1 MADNLGFLAT
11 LDLTQ
16 FESQISRAQ
25 KLAKQLNTDV
35 STSLQILDRVAPKI
49 GTVREAKIERERILT
64 QEKQKQEQL
73 KTEAMRLR
81 NLKLQ
86 RQINGEYSR
95 SVNLVSAINNGF
107 SVQNRLVT
115 NLKTLF
121 TTYVSLFAAKNFVVD
136 MARTRGDFELTQ
148 KSLQVLMDDVGAAN
162 VVFSQLKGLAVE
174 SPYSFK
180 ELGVGA
186 KQLSAYNIASEELF
200 DNLKR
205 IADLSAGTGVEMNR
219 LILAYGQVRSAEF
232 LRGFNIYGFS
242 VSEDMKKT
250 NAFNCWDL
258 PLGTISSQDFAIAA

>member
-1 MADNLGFLAT
+1 MENLAFLAT

-16 FESQISRAQ
+16 FEAQINKANS
-25 KLAKQLNTDV
+25 LAKKLNTDV
-35 STSLQILDRVAPKI
+35 STSLKILEVNGKKLTALQSEK
-49 GTVREAKIERERILT
+49 VEREQMLT
-64 QEKQKQEQL
+64 AERKKQEQAKLEIL
-73 KTEAMRLR
+73 KLR
-81 NLKLQ
+81 QLKLQ
-86 RQINGEYSR
+86 REINGEYSR
-95 SVNLVSAINNGF
+95 SANLVNAINNGF

-136 MARTRGDFELTQ
+136 MARTRGEFELTQ

-162 VVFSQLKGLAVE
+162 VVSSQLKGLAVE

-205 IADLSAGTGVEMNR
+205 IADLSAGTGVEINR